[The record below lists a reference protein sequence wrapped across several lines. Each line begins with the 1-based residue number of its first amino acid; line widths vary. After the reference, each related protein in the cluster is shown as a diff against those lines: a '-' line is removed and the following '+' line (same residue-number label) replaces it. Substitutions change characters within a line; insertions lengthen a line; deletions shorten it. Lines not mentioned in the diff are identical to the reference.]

1 MGKLRHE
8 SGFTI
13 IELMV
18 GMTIALLASVAI
30 FEVLLASESFKK
42 TTLTGSDA
50 MQNGSYAE
58 FMLSRTLQ
66 MGGNGIAQ
74 VPNVW
79 GCPLNIYRDNALITG
94 SSAAYSGYAAPFNK
108 IFASALASRS
118 TGYSLPIAPVLIID
132 GGTGSD
138 ALVVMAGQ
146 HGSHGYYL
154 SANDKPANGKVFFKN
169 ALGINDTCATTTG
182 NRACIAGEVQQ
193 DLLLAVDQDA
203 GAGSATCDVAQVKSV
218 TSGVATLT
226 GNHNSAHDY
235 TGEKAF
241 DSFSR
246 STKIANLGPVAVESS
261 ASNLK
266 TVTGPLFLAY
276 AIDDNANLIE
286 WNILTRQTRTIASNI
301 VTLKA
306 IYGVAAKAEDTHV
319 SDWVTAS
326 GSQWGIANITPEDIG
341 RIRAV
346 RLAIVARNA
355 TPDKET
361 APYSS
366 FSLFPGSGEEYQ
378 YDIPDRKYRYQS
390 YDMIVPLRNMVAA
403 ANNS

>member
-1 MGKLRHE
+1 MGKFRQE

-94 SSAAYSGYAAPFNK
+94 SSAAYSGYAAPFK
-108 IFASALASRS
+108 TIFTSALAGRS

-132 GGTGSD
+132 GGASSD

-154 SANDKPANGKVFFKN
+154 STNDKPADGKVSFQN
-169 ALGINDTCATTTG
+169 TLGINSTCATTTG
-182 NRACIAGEVQQ
+182 SRTCIAGEVQQ
-193 DLLLAVDQDA
+193 DLLLAIDQDA
-203 GAGSATCDVAQVKSV
+203 GAGSTTCDVAQVKSI
-218 TSGVATLT
+218 TSSDATLT
-226 GNHNSAHDY
+226 GDPNSAHDY
-235 TGEKAF
+235 TGETAF
-241 DSFSR
+241 NQFSL
-246 STKIANLGPVAVESS
+246 STTIANLGPVAVESS

-266 TVTGPLFLAY
+266 TATGPLFLAY
-276 AIDDNANLIE
+276 AIDDNANLVE
-286 WNILTRQTRTIASNI
+286 WNILTHQSRTIASNI
-301 VTLKA
+301 VTIKA
-306 IYGVAAKAEDTHV
+306 IYGIADKAEDTHV

-326 GSQWGIANITPEDIG
+326 GSQWGIASIKPEDIG
-341 RIRAV
+341 RIRAI
-346 RLAIVARNA
+346 RLAIVARSA
-355 TPDKET
+355 TPDKES

-366 FSLFPGSGEEYQ
+366 FSLFPGSGAQYQ
-378 YDIPDRKYRYQS
+378 YDIPDRKYRYQP

-403 ANNS
+403 ANKS